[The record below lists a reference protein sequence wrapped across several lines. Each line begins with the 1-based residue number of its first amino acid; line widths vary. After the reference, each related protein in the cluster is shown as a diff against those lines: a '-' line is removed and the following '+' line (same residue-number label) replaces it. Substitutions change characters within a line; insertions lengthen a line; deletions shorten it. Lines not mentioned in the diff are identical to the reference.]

1 MGNKIDKPNRVIDKE
16 TAQNYAESMNVEY
29 FETSAKE
36 NKNIDE
42 LFVRMTELILK
53 YKNNEEPEEK
63 PVTSMFLHCCLLFMI
78 HSFEQIFILLSL
90 PIPLPLLRMDWRRS
104 IRMIQAS

>member
-1 MGNKIDKPNRVIDKE
+1 MRVENSDLLQNSPSNAPRLLVGNKIDKPNRVIDKE
-16 TAQNYAESMNVEY
+16 PAQNYAESMNVEY

-63 PVTSMFLHCCLLFMI
+63 PVTSMFLHCCLLLI
-78 HSFEQIFILLSL
+78 CS
-90 PIPLPLLRMDWRRS
+90 
-104 IRMIQAS
+104 

>member
-1 MGNKIDKPNRVIDKE
+1 MRVENSDLLQNSPSNAPRLLVGNKIDKPNRVIDKE

-63 PVTSMFLHCCLLFMI
+63 PVTSMFLPCCLLLI
-78 HSFEQIFILLSL
+78 CS
-90 PIPLPLLRMDWRRS
+90 
-104 IRMIQAS
+104 

>member
-1 MGNKIDKPNRVIDKE
+1 MRVENSDLLQNSPSNAPRLLVGNKIDKPNRVIDKE

-53 YKNNEEPEEK
+53 YKNNEEPEEQ
-63 PVTSMFLHCCLLFMI
+63 PVTSMFLPCCLLLI
-78 HSFEQIFILLSL
+78 CS
-90 PIPLPLLRMDWRRS
+90 
-104 IRMIQAS
+104 

>member
-1 MGNKIDKPNRVIDKE
+1 MRGENSDLLQNSPSNAPRLLVGNKIDKPNRVIDKE

-42 LFVRMTELILK
+42 LFARMTELILK

-63 PVTSMFLHCCLLFMI
+63 PVTSMFLHCCLLLI
-78 HSFEQIFILLSL
+78 CS
-90 PIPLPLLRMDWRRS
+90 
-104 IRMIQAS
+104 

>member
-53 YKNNEEPEEK
+53 YKNNEEPEEQ
-63 PVTSMFLHCCLLFMI
+63 PVTSMFLPCCLLLICSWFD
-78 HSFEQIFILLSL
+78 HDSHKERKEGLLLIFFHFFIVLLL
-90 PIPLPLLRMDWRRS
+90 VLFFN
-104 IRMIQAS
+104 

>member
-1 MGNKIDKPNRVIDKE
+1 MRVENSDLLQNSPSNAPRLLVGNKIDKPNRVIDKE

-63 PVTSMFLHCCLLFMI
+63 PVTSMFLHCCLLLI
-78 HSFEQIFILLSL
+78 CS
-90 PIPLPLLRMDWRRS
+90 
-104 IRMIQAS
+104 

>member
-1 MGNKIDKPNRVIDKE
+1 MRVENSDLLQNSPSNAPRLLVGNKIDKPNRVIDKE

-42 LFVRMTELILK
+42 LFARMTELILK

-63 PVTSMFLHCCLLFMI
+63 PVTSMFLHCCLLLI
-78 HSFEQIFILLSL
+78 CS
-90 PIPLPLLRMDWRRS
+90 
-104 IRMIQAS
+104 